1 MVKVTSAGIVLLA
14 ALAISSLAK
23 ADFAKQFF
31 DPVDG
36 KFDVSGFLAENAFG
50 FLPVPVVI
58 TEPAVD
64 SGLGVIGL
72 IFHEDEEQAAARKEA
87 MLTSENA
94 ARHLLPPSVS
104 AIFGAYTGNDSWLAG
119 AGHLGF
125 YQEGDIRYLIGGGY
139 GDISLDY
146 YSIGDVN
153 LPRPLSIN
161 TQASAMLQTL
171 KFKLGDLPVFIGPT
185 QRYTEAELSLDQLEN
200 FLPPT
205 TPPDITDQINDLFT
219 SEITTS
225 GLGVVVEIDTRD
237 NIFSPEQGSRYELS
251 YVVYREEIGSDL
263 DYETAT
269 ITALNYFKLSDRWL
283 LGVRVVGD
291 TVNSDDRLPPFAYP
305 GIQIRG
311 IAAARYQGSD
321 VAVLES
327 EVTWKI
333 DSRWSINAF
342 AGGGRA
348 ADSTSG
354 IGSAST
360 RVSQGAGFRY
370 KIARRYDFLMGI
382 DIAEGP
388 DETIWYIQAGSSW

>member
-1 MVKVTSAGIVLLA
+1 MIRVITTRLLMLAVLVTSHWAH
-14 ALAISSLAK
+14 

-36 KFDVSGFLAENAFG
+36 KFDVSDFLAENAFG

-72 IFHEDEEQAAARKEA
+72 IFHEDEEAAAARKEA
-87 MLTSENA
+87 MMTSENA

-125 YQEGDIRYLIGGGY
+125 YKEGDVRYLIGGGY

-146 YSIGDVN
+146 YSIGDIN

-171 KFKLGDLPVFIGPT
+171 KFKVGDLPLFIGPT

-200 FLPPT
+200 FLPPS
-205 TPPDITDQINDLFT
+205 TPPEISDKITDLLT
-219 SEITTS
+219 TEITTS
-225 GLGVVVEIDTRD
+225 GLGIVAELDTRD

-251 YVVYREEIGSDL
+251 YVVYRDDIGSDL

-269 ITALNYFKLSDRWL
+269 LTALNYFTLSERWL
-283 LGVRVVGD
+283 LGLRVVGD
-291 TVNSDDRLPPFAYP
+291 TVNSDDTLPPFAYP

-321 VAVLES
+321 VAVLEG
-327 EVTWKI
+327 EVTWKV
-333 DSRWSINAF
+333 DARWSIKAF
-342 AGGGRA
+342 GGGGRA

-360 RVSQGAGFRY
+360 RVSKGAGFRY
-370 KIARRYDFLMGI
+370 QIARRYDFLMGI

-388 DETIWYIQAGSSW
+388 DETIWYIQAGSAW